1 MYEYITVQSLGWGI
15 LWNDIVHSKCYGMI
29 QFNLYTIYMLPLGSI
44 KTHNAI
50 IGIFNALE
58 NAKLKK
64 YMTVGKPFLSA

>member
-1 MYEYITVQSLGWGI
+1 MYIIVR
-15 LWNDIVHSKCYGMI
+15 NFDII
-29 QFNLYTIYMLPLGSI
+29 DIPLGSI

>member
-1 MYEYITVQSLGWGI
+1 MVGELEMDRGI
-15 LWNDIVHSKCYGMI
+15 
-29 QFNLYTIYMLPLGSI
+29 PLGSI
-44 KTHNAI
+44 KTHSAI